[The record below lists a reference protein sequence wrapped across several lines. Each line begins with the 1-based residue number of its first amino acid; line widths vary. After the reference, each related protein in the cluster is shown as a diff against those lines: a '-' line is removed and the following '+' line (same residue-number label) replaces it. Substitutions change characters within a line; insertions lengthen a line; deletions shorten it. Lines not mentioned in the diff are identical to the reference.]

1 MDVPGAL
8 GRAVRWLPLAALVLA
23 TAAAIAVVVLGA
35 TRQSSPSPNDLVVDA
50 TSGERFSLSHFEI
63 EHLFGGLFGEVGA
76 LVRGQADRGA
86 DGDRI
91 LEQYFALGAEI
102 RALERDPNS
111 DAGALAERRAQRRS
125 IENRAE
131 HVLERRIAAAFRTA
145 GFSRPLPLFADQEIL
160 WPPVAVELS
169 RPPRV
174 LALSPRDEIRLLTTR
189 LLSPDLRHEQVHR
202 IEAAVE
208 ADGRFSAFIDHI
220 GGLATYPAIVLDSSS
235 YTTAVGIAAHEWVHH
250 YLYFYPLG
258 ASFFESEELRTINE
272 TVANIVGD
280 EIAAHVLAA
289 SSQPNASAE
298 RPDRSE
304 SDAVLSQLR
313 RDVDAF
319 LADGRVVDAEALMEE
334 GRLELAARHGRLF
347 RRINQAFFAFKGVYG
362 DRPESSSPIGPLLRE
377 LRARSDSLGDF
388 VARVREVESVAELQ
402 ALQP

>member
-1 MDVPGAL
+1 M
-8 GRAVRWLPLAALVLA
+8 
-23 TAAAIAVVVLGA
+23 
-35 TRQSSPSPNDLVVDA
+35 
-50 TSGERFSLSHFEI
+50 
-63 EHLFGGLFGEVGA
+63 
-76 LVRGQADRGA
+76 
-86 DGDRI
+86 
-91 LEQYFALGAEI
+91 
-102 RALERDPNS
+102 
-111 DAGALAERRAQRRS
+111 
-125 IENRAE
+125 
-131 HVLERRIAAAFRTA
+131 
-145 GFSRPLPLFADQEIL
+145 

-174 LALSPRDEIRLLTTR
+174 LALSPRDEIRLLTTH
-189 LLSPDLRHEQVHR
+189 LLSPDLRHEQVR
-202 IEAAVE
+202 QIEAAVE
-208 ADGRFSAFIDHI
+208 ADGRFSAFVDHI

-258 ASFFESEELRTINE
+258 ASFFESEDLRTINE
-272 TVANIVGD
+272 TVANIVGA
-280 EIAAHVLAA
+280 EISAHVLAA
-289 SSQPNASAE
+289 SPQLNAPAE

-319 LADGRVVDAEALMEE
+319 LADGRVVEAEALMEE
-334 GRLELAARHGRLF
+334 VRLELAARYGRLF